1 LFVVVVTMSTTI
13 FRVRF
18 HGYPRC
24 CVRKCTDWPLGKIR
38 KLVVR
43 MKFSLNKRVRTVFV
57 KVEKHGSN
65 IKVSR
70 HCALQLLLDHSGCNM
85 LDTKAGR
92 LDSRSGHIPKT
103 WKRALAPCPASA
115 LTGGC
120 KVAVHARCCHWFTN
134 SSAFTAK
141 PAAQGSGNGRRRS
154 LAKGGQK
161 PSINETELKYPISMA
176 WLLLNTSCYFRPLR
190 HNVLLH
196 RCPH

>member
-1 LFVVVVTMSTTI
+1 MLFKFTTMNNYCKIISAKVYRASSFI
-13 FRVRF
+13 YWKYLINRSNGRV
-18 HGYPRC
+18 
-24 CVRKCTDWPLGKIR
+24 DWDY
-38 KLVVR
+38 
-43 MKFSLNKRVRTVFV
+43 
-57 KVEKHGSN
+57 
-65 IKVSR
+65 
-70 HCALQLLLDHSGCNM
+70 AA
-85 LDTKAGR
+85 TKDDRPG
-92 LDSRSGHIPKT
+92 SRSGHIPKT

-161 PSINETELKYPISMA
+161 PSMNETELKYPISMA
-176 WLLLNTSCYFRPLR
+176 WLLLSASCYFRPLR